1 MQRVI
6 RRALNVWVP
15 IAVALTGLCGVVYGS
30 VQQDLRQGANDPQ
43 IQMAEDA
50 AASLAAGAVPNSVV
64 PTSQVELSSSLQ
76 TYVLVFDRGDQLL
89 ASSATL
95 HGNPPPFP
103 SGVLRNATTQDRVT
117 WQPEIGVRSAIVV
130 QPWRDGFVVVGR
142 SLRLVEE
149 RESGTLLIASLAW
162 VATLGA
168 SAVAALSVAALLP

>member
-76 TYVLVFDRGDQLL
+76 T
-89 ASSATL
+89 
-95 HGNPPPFP
+95 
-103 SGVLRNATTQDRVT
+103 
-117 WQPEIGVRSAIVV
+117 
-130 QPWRDGFVVVGR
+130 
-142 SLRLVEE
+142 
-149 RESGTLLIASLAW
+149 
-162 VATLGA
+162 
-168 SAVAALSVAALLP
+168 